1 MKLPNI
7 TPGRVL
13 LIGLATWALLMVVP
27 DLYRVFGSL
36 ASLGIVADNDGV
48 IVNAVGWFATPAKSP
63 AVGSGIATGDQIDL
77 PAMRCVPLDSPRCR
91 GLLSVLGGLGGKQ
104 VVLPDSEIELIVRP
118 ADGGATRAVR
128 IEAAPPERGWGDR
141 LVLLADTLVGIFV
154 ILAAFRLVWVHP
166 GKVTWGFFLYVIW
179 FNPGQ
184 TYAYYAILKQWP
196 LAIFVQ
202 EIAEAIAHGAGFA
215 GLLIFALHFPSDAP
229 SRPWNR
235 FDWIAPVLG
244 GVVALLWVATF
255 ANAFGV
261 GTETLT
267 QVAFLSGYAVAVAV
281 LLILLKRRRSLPAQD
296 QQRMLW
302 VIWGCGIGLSAYI
315 FASIAQSTSLLQ
327 HTLGISPSPVLI
339 GLLYLLNGVF
349 AYFVSV
355 AVLHRRVISVAI
367 PLRYGTIL
375 SVLTL
380 VVGIPIVNLH
390 EVLGHYQEIFRIP
403 EWVWLFVIAPIALVL
418 LHRLH
423 EIGVKIVDQVLNRR
437 FHSNRERFKDAGA
450 AMVKAR
456 SYDEID
462 RLLVQTPLQTFE
474 LSSGA
479 IFRQQDGVFKRE
491 HSQGWDASP
500 LRELQPEQDALVL
513 RSVETAAPVGLRR
526 DG

>member
-36 ASLGIVADNDGV
+36 GSYGLAANNEGV
-48 IVNAVGWFATPAKSP
+48 IVDVVGPFANAADSP
-63 AVGSGIATGDQIDL
+63 ALAAGISPGDRIDL
-77 PAMRCVPLDSPRCR
+77 QAMRCVPLDSPRCR

-104 VVLPDSEIELIVRP
+104 VVLPGSEIELIVRP

-166 GKVTWGFFLYVIW
+166 GRVTWGFFLYVIW

-267 QVAFLSGYAVAVAV
+267 QVAFLSGYAVAAAV

-302 VIWGCGIGLSAYI
+302 VIWGCAIGLSAFI

-327 HTLGISPSPVLI
+327 HTLGVSPAPVLI

-380 VVGIPIVNLH
+380 VVGIPIVHLH
-390 EVLGHYQEIFRIP
+390 ELLSQYQESFHIP
-403 EWVWLFVIAPIALVL
+403 EWFWLLVVAPVALL
-418 LHRLH
+418 LLQRLH
-423 EIGVKIVDQVLNRR
+423 EICVHLVDRVLNRR
-437 FHSNRERFKDAGA
+437 FHAVRERLDEAGE
-450 AMVKAR
+450 AMLKAR
-456 SYDEID
+456 SFDEID
-462 RLLVQTPLQTFE
+462 GLLVQ
-474 LSSGA
+474 
-479 IFRQQDGVFKRE
+479 
-491 HSQGWDASP
+491 
-500 LRELQPEQDALVL
+500 
-513 RSVETAAPVGLRR
+513 
-526 DG
+526 